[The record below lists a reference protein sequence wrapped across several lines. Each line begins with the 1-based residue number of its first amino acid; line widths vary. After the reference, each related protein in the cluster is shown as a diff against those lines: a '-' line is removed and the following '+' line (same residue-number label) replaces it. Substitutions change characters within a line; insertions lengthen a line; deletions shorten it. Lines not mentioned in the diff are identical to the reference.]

1 MATATDATT
10 APAGASVRRDND
22 PYVGP
27 RALREGEPLFG
38 REPELLE
45 LVDTTI
51 ADRIVLLHSPSG
63 AGKTSLLQ
71 AGLIPRLRAKGFR
84 VPPKPIR
91 LNQTPPPGSPAN
103 RYLFS
108 LLASLDDTLSEK
120 RLLALA
126 NSESP
131 GLLDY
136 WKEHLDRVDPAERSK
151 QELWVLDQFE
161 EVLTLDSGDHEAKE
175 FFFNELGKLLRDE
188 KGLWA
193 IFAIREDYLGEL
205 SPLAFRIPTRL
216 SNLYRL
222 TLLGPDEAAKA
233 IVGPALEVG
242 VVFEEDAARQLVD
255 NLRKVRGTASD
266 LGTPLGPFVEPVQLQ
281 VVCLWLWEKLADAA
295 TGTDPDPGRI
305 TVDDLSVLG
314 DVVDDALAGYYT
326 KRVTEVAQTT
336 ASGFPTPAQAERAI
350 REWFSYRL
358 ISAKGVRQPVS
369 KEQSGLPDVAVRGL
383 RDAYLVREDRRG
395 SFTWIELSHD
405 RLVAPVTRSNEAWFK
420 ERLSKF
426 QIRLALWIGQDR
438 PDNLLLSGPDL
449 NEGEHWAFANPDKLD
464 DDGRD
469 LLSRSKKRLTGGDAW
484 TYRLLKYLR
493 WAAMVLVGVFAVGC
507 VVLGLL
513 LLYSIEQ
520 RNLLKTK
527 TDEILKNEQ
536 SLKESNDRIKEKST
550 EITNQNKKIQAKLEE
565 EIKAASQLEDT
576 AFRARLG
583 QIASR
588 SLLLLPEQPDL
599 SLLLGVEAVRRIN
612 ERDRQSHSVSAFDP
626 TWGRARVVA
635 FNALLGA
642 LQHTPEAT
650 AFFYPQGGEVAAV
663 AIHPDGRR
671 AATVNRS
678 GNLVVTDLSK
688 RRTVLGPLRLHPHP
702 NGAACVA
709 YSHDGKT
716 IATGGFDGTV
726 AVVNAETGKESSRFK
741 PGEVVG
747 SVSFVGADKEVLYS
761 AGTKVYRGTVIDGKT
776 TLLAQ
781 SATRRIINA
790 FAVSPNGR
798 RIATAGITRQVRF
811 WDLDSGKEDSGAA
824 FYTSQDVTALAFC
837 PDEPRLLAVGVGGSI
852 ATASETKVQ
861 QQRDIGAKAP
871 DMSVNQVLIWD
882 VTTRRRVGLPLIGH
896 AAEVTSLAFG
906 HKGATLASSGADR
919 SVLVWDLKA
928 ELDAARS
935 EGKGATADAN
945 GRILPVD
952 AATGRPLARR
962 LDGHRGPVQ
971 GVAFASDGHTLVS
984 AGLDGLLILWDLDRT
999 QRLARPLPGYEVAE
1013 WAPIN
1018 LSVSPTGSEMAV
1030 GREGLVSR
1038 LTFHDVKTNTL
1049 IERKLVALG
1058 GFGIVNLGY
1067 TPDGHVFYATEQ
1079 NISNTTH
1086 FWTTSDWK
1094 ELPFSLRQ
1102 NEDVTRLA
1110 FSPDGTWLAGLNAYT
1125 GATVWAWDPK
1135 AAALA
1140 VSVKLPNP
1148 KSGPW
1153 TTLAFSPDGCTLALG
1168 DRAGMVSLYGPGE
1181 TKPFR
1186 ESRRHLGAVRSLAFG
1201 NYGRFLASGG
1211 DDNAVVFWDLL
1222 HPDAPPEPQSVHR
1235 GSVGCLAFDPFGLM
1249 LASGGDDGR
1258 IVFWDGRTG
1267 LPLGPA
1273 FVAHGGV
1280 SALAFLPDGKR
1291 LFSGGPYGI
1300 VQSWDVDPDN
1310 WVKMACAVANRNLSL
1325 REWND
1330 NFEPETFRPT
1340 CPDLSDDNPTPVIAA
1355 DQAQAGLASGEV
1367 MMMGDGGE
1375 EDEQPSGGGGG
1386 GGGGA
1391 GRPKGGHASTKKTAT
1406 AKGHT
1411 AALKKGVGHEMMKAE
1426 APRALQSTG
1435 AAPLGETPAKG
1446 PALMLASRWMPGQ
1459 TIRVR
1464 FLDGSPEDQLKV
1476 HRWAD
1481 EWTRVANLRFAW
1493 EDAPLATIRIT
1504 FDPPDSHWS
1513 YLGTNCLLA
1522 PRGEPTMCLS
1532 NIKSLQERDARRVV
1546 LFEFGHALGFVTE
1559 LKKPDVGIT
1568 WNTEAV
1574 LDDFGKIG
1582 WTRDMVYEQ
1591 LIKPSPAGALVLN
1604 TKLDPDSIMTVAI
1617 KKEWTLNG
1625 VEIRENFDLSDGDKA
1640 AARAAYPG
1648 GQNVP

>member
-1 MATATDATT
+1 M
-10 APAGASVRRDND
+10 
-22 PYVGP
+22 
-27 RALREGEPLFG
+27 FG

-71 AGLIPRLRAKGFR
+71 AGLIPRLRAKG
-84 VPPKPIR
+84 
-91 LNQTPPPGSPAN
+91 
-103 RYLFS
+103 
-108 LLASLDDTLSEK
+108 
-120 RLLALA
+120 
-126 NSESP
+126 
-131 GLLDY
+131 
-136 WKEHLDRVDPAERSK
+136 
-151 QELWVLDQFE
+151 
-161 EVLTLDSGDHEAKE
+161 

-222 TLLGPDEAAKA
+222 TLLGPDEAAEA
-233 IVGPALEVG
+233 VVGPALEVG

-266 LGTPLGPFVEPVQLQ
+266 EGTPRGPFVEPVQLQ

-305 TVDDLSVLG
+305 TLDDLRVLG

-326 KRVTEVAQTT
+326 TRVTEVAQQT

-395 SFTWIELSHD
+395 SFTWIELAHD
-405 RLVAPVTRSNEAWFK
+405 RLVAPVTHSNETWFK

-493 WAAMVLVGVFAVGC
+493 WAAMTLVGVFAVGC

-520 RNLLKTK
+520 RNLLKRK

-612 ERDRQSHSVSAFDP
+612 ERDLQRHSVSAFDP
-626 TWGRARVVA
+626 TSGRARVVA

-650 AFFYPQGGEVAAV
+650 AFFYPQAGEVAAV
-663 AIHPDGRR
+663 AVRPDGRR
-671 AATVNRS
+671 AATGNRS
-678 GNLVVTDLSK
+678 GNLVVTDLSE
-688 RRTVLGPLRLHPHP
+688 RRSVLGPLRLHPHP

-709 YSHDGKT
+709 CSHDGKT

-726 AVVNAETGKESSRFK
+726 AVVNAETGKQSTRFK

-747 SVSFVGADKEVLYS
+747 SVTFVGGDKQVLYS
-761 AGTKVYRGTVIDGKT
+761 AGTKVYRGTVADGMT
-776 TLLAQ
+776 AEFAR
-781 SATRRIINA
+781 SETRRIINA
-790 FAVSPNGR
+790 FAVSPDGR
-798 RIATAGITRQVRF
+798 RIATAGFTGQVRF
-811 WDLDSGKEDSGAA
+811 WDLDSGKEESGAA
-824 FYTSQDVTALAFC
+824 FSISQNVTALAFC
-837 PDEPRLLAVGVGGSI
+837 PGEPRLLAVGVGGTV
-852 ATASETKVQ
+852 ATASETKMQ
-861 QQRDIGAKAP
+861 QQQQSRAEAP

-896 AAEVTSLAFG
+896 AAEVTG
-906 HKGATLASSGADR
+906 
-919 SVLVWDLKA
+919 
-928 ELDAARS
+928 
-935 EGKGATADAN
+935 
-945 GRILPVD
+945 
-952 AATGRPLARR
+952 
-962 LDGHRGPVQ
+962 
-971 GVAFASDGHTLVS
+971 
-984 AGLDGLLILWDLDRT
+984 
-999 QRLARPLPGYEVAE
+999 
-1013 WAPIN
+1013 
-1018 LSVSPTGSEMAV
+1018 
-1030 GREGLVSR
+1030 
-1038 LTFHDVKTNTL
+1038 
-1049 IERKLVALG
+1049 
-1058 GFGIVNLGY
+1058 
-1067 TPDGHVFYATEQ
+1067 
-1079 NISNTTH
+1079 
-1086 FWTTSDWK
+1086 
-1094 ELPFSLRQ
+1094 
-1102 NEDVTRLA
+1102 
-1110 FSPDGTWLAGLNAYT
+1110 
-1125 GATVWAWDPK
+1125 
-1135 AAALA
+1135 
-1140 VSVKLPNP
+1140 
-1148 KSGPW
+1148 
-1153 TTLAFSPDGCTLALG
+1153 LAFSPDGCTLALG
-1168 DRAGMVSLYGPGE
+1168 DPAGMVALFGPGE

-1249 LASGGDDGR
+1249 LASGGDDGT

-1273 FVAHGGV
+1273 FIAHGGV

-1291 LFSGGPYGI
+1291 LLSGGRFGI
-1300 VQSWDVDPDN
+1300 VRSWDVDPDS
-1310 WVKMACAVANRNLSL
+1310 WVKMACAVANRNLSQ
-1325 REWND
+1325 REWKEK
-1330 NFEPETFRPT
+1330 FEDEDYRST
-1340 CPDLSDDNPTPVIAA
+1340 CPDLPGAGPAGPIAA
-1355 DQAQAGLASGEV
+1355 APPYRPGPGDAMTSQGHGVSPTVLDGLEWLDGKAMASVVETT
-1367 MMMGDGGE
+1367 E
-1375 EDEQPSGGGGG
+1375 S
-1386 GGGGA
+1386 
-1391 GRPKGGHASTKKTAT
+1391 PKGHSPAAKKSAGHDIDIRERAS
-1406 AKGHT
+1406 
-1411 AALKKGVGHEMMKAE
+1411 LR
-1426 APRALQSTG
+1426 APQSSY

-1446 PALMLASRWMPGQ
+1446 PALLLASRWMPGQ

-1464 FLDGSPEDQLKV
+1464 FLDGSPEDHAKV
-1476 HRWAD
+1476 HRWAE
-1481 EWTRVANLRFAW
+1481 EWTREANLIFDW
-1493 EDAPLATIRIT
+1493 SDTPLATVRIT
-1504 FDPPDSHWS
+1504 FDPPENNWS

-1522 PRGEPTMCLS
+1522 PRGDPTMCLGVI
-1532 NIKSLQERDARRVV
+1532 NSLQERAARRVV

-1574 LDDFGKIG
+1574 LDDFGKKRWSTG
-1582 WTRDMVYEQ
+1582 MVYEQ
-1591 LIKPSPAGALVLN
+1591 LINPSPAGTLGLN
-1604 TKLDPDSIMTVAI
+1604 TKFDPDSIMTFAI

-1625 VEIRENFDLSDGDKA
+1625 VEIHENFDLSDGDKA

-1648 GQNVP
+1648 GRNVPWRGRLRSRLHAEIGR